1 LQRHLV
7 DHAAGGLM
15 PQKDDRTRLL
25 RVARLASVSLTVL
38 AVVALGVFA
47 ATGDSTVT
55 RHTTVV
61 RQAASTPPAKSKSA
75 SGAPVTQLAPSEE
88 SPDAQPALVSVP
100 TLLGSEPPLTP
111 SPAASSVVTTPAAPT
126 PAPVAPS
133 APAGSTGTTPT
144 EPDPGGLPACPLP
157 LNAPADPGGLQS
169 LVSFAPYLGPF
180 SSEAFAV
187 APAVQPV
194 LQAVGPFLVALAAGY
209 ASAPASVASSA
220 AQIESLENEGYSV
233 LSPLYGP
240 NRSQLLAAE
249 SQLAT
254 ALAPLATDAADT
266 QTTSCLVDIE
276 AALAPAPTAG

>member
-1 LQRHLV
+1 MAEQDRARHLR
-7 DHAAGGLM
+7 AL
-15 PQKDDRTRLL
+15 
-25 RVARLASVSLTVL
+25 RLASASLTVL

-61 RQAASTPPAKSKSA
+61 RQAASAPPLKSRSDP
-75 SGAPVTQLAPSEE
+75 GAQVTQLAPTEE
-88 SPDAQPALVSVP
+88 SPDAPAALVAGP
-100 TLLGSEPPLTP
+100 TLLASESPLTP
-111 SPAASSVVTTPAAPT
+111 TAAASSVVTTPASPT

-133 APAGSTGTTPT
+133 APVGSTGTTPT
-144 EPDPGGLPACPLP
+144 EPDPGDLPACPLP
-157 LNAPADPGGLQS
+157 LSAPADPGGLQS

-180 SSEAFAV
+180 SSEAFAM

-209 ASAPASVASSA
+209 ASAPPSVSSSA
-220 AQIESLENEGYSV
+220 AQIESLENDGYSV

-254 ALAPLATDAADT
+254 TLAPLATGAADT
-266 QTTSCLVDIE
+266 QTASCLVDIE
-276 AALAPAPTAG
+276 AALTLVPPA